1 MTTAESLGIVAYP
14 MGFRSLALNNQRDTA
29 GAFVRASERDATVV
43 EKFDFSP
50 LDFRDQRDGLHLML
64 GGDLG
69 VVSGEFRFV
78 SMLGYLV
85 GSTAAKLE
93 DRVAALMSA
102 FDPENCV
109 AASPSTRGV
118 HALDFYCPTD
128 SPPTGHSSPVREV
141 FYGRPTGLPAVF
153 ERRGEGYVKNFALQL
168 ICPDVRRYLYTA
180 ESKAATSGNSWT
192 VTIPNWAAA
201 TGAPTKATVQ
211 LVLTGTGSSNCT
223 LRYVDTLTSVTTDLV
238 LDLSGLSAAAH
249 TLDIDLGTGTIK
261 EGSTYKANLRTSAV
275 NTGVWQINAGGGTFS
290 VPTGRTAL
298 TSATLAYRQAR
309 A

>member
-1 MTTAESLGIVAYP
+1 
-14 MGFRSLALNNQRDTA
+14 MGYRSLAINAQRDTD
-29 GAFVRASERDATVV
+29 GALVRANLQDAIVV

-78 SMLGYLV
+78 SMLGYV
-85 GSTAAKLE
+85 IASTSAKLE
-93 DRVAALMSA
+93 DRCATLMST

-109 AASPSTRGV
+109 AAFPSTRGV
-118 HALDFYCPTD
+118 SALDFYTPTD
-128 SPPTGHSSPVREV
+128 AVGYTPKVREV
-141 FYGRPTGLPAVF
+141 FYGRPTGIPAVF
-153 ERRGEGYVKNFALQL
+153 ARRGEGYTRNFALQI

-180 ESKAATSGNSWT
+180 ESKVANSAGGWS
-192 VTIPNWAAA
+192 VAIPNWTAAM
-201 TGAPTKATVQ
+201 GAPTKATCQ

-223 LRYVDTLTSVTTDLV
+223 LRYVDTLTGVTTDLV

-249 TLDIDLGTGTIK
+249 TIDVDLGTGTIK